1 MTEALLIFLFS
12 TFILITAAIA
22 VYIYSAITQK
32 DIISKEKLREY
43 KDKLINNLK
52 SRYVFYGVVVVT
64 LLSIL
69 YYVINT
75 FANQR
80 INQAEQLSVP
90 APAPISVETLRVYA
104 FAKFGTSSIALFL
117 LLLTPVVI
125 FSFLNS
131 KNSIYKLFLP
141 EATFI
146 IALLTTPLTLMIASN
161 SAFIAFIL
169 VLFAPLS
176 IFYFPTGLLAIT
188 SQALGWYYSDGM
200 ILAAWGGYLLII
212 LISKFVKDHFFYIVL
227 YTILVV
233 LLSANIVGC
242 SISAP
247 DMLSNIN

>member
-12 TFILITAAIA
+12 TFILITAAIV

-32 DIISKEKLREY
+32 DIVSKEKLREY
-43 KDKLINNLK
+43 KDKFINNLK
-52 SRYVFYGVVVVT
+52 SRYVFYGVVIT
-64 LLSIL
+64 IFLLII
-69 YYVINT
+69 YYGINI
-75 FANQR
+75 FSAQIR
-80 INQAEQLSVP
+80 EISYKP
-90 APAPISVETLRVYA
+90 PSPPAPISAETLGMYA
-104 FAKFGTSSIALFL
+104 FAKFGTSSTVLFL
-117 LLLTPVVI
+117 LLLTPVII
-125 FSFLNS
+125 FIFLNP

-141 EATFI
+141 EATLV

-161 SAFIAFIL
+161 SAFIASVL

-176 IFYFPTGLLAIT
+176 LFYFPTGLLAIT

-200 ILAAWGGYLLII
+200 ILATWGGYLLII

-227 YTILVV
+227 YTILVAI
-233 LLSANIVGC
+233 LSVNIAGC